1 MRLHQHTDST
11 RNTNDPDGRSHSGIC
26 NTGSSLLHRT
36 ILGSIQPTTVGCSSA
51 TLPQLRIKTRYRHH
65 HLFLSFLLFDDRLQ
79 SLLAPNF
86 TTDPFVVRFQPPQRT
101 QNGVSHVRT
110 CYVTKLLTNPT
121 VVYGHKR
128 IMKIVSGNRKQIQL
142 VNILV
147 GKLRLP
153 ILQSCIFT
161 DDYIGVVCVVI
172 LGGLNMLLL
181 RSLQDA
187 LRDIPSLEADKRNTS
202 ALWANRNS

>member
-1 MRLHQHTDST
+1 
-11 RNTNDPDGRSHSGIC
+11 
-26 NTGSSLLHRT
+26 
-36 ILGSIQPTTVGCSSA
+36 
-51 TLPQLRIKTRYRHH
+51 
-65 HLFLSFLLFDDRLQ
+65 
-79 SLLAPNF
+79 
-86 TTDPFVVRFQPPQRT
+86 
-101 QNGVSHVRT
+101 
-110 CYVTKLLTNPT
+110 
-121 VVYGHKR
+121 VYGHKR
-128 IMKIVSGNRKQIQL
+128 IMKIVSDNRKQIQL